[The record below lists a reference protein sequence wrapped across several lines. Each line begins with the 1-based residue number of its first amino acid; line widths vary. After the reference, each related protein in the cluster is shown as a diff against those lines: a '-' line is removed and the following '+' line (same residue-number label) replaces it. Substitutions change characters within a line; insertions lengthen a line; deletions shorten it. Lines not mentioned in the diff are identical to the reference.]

1 MAVILEILGTLKQLL
16 TEAAGCE
23 VLMAME
29 TTSWHT
35 LWLKHIA
42 MAEAFLAGDLDWFF
56 VLYHRTFDW
65 V

>member
-1 MAVILEILGTLKQLL
+1 MAVILEIFGTLKQLL

-29 TTSWHT
+29 STSWHT

-42 MAEAFLAGDLDWFF
+42 MAEDFLAGDLDWFF
-56 VLYHRTFDW
+56 VL
-65 V
+65 